1 MNKNNAIFSVLVVII
16 IIVIIISIML
26 LLSKFSSDNNDNNDE
41 MLSYYVQTPIKD
53 DGENMNY
60 CLEGCIRGT
69 CKKSNLKNSCKNDFQ
84 CQYCQDKKTN
94 MFYVNFDNEREIVP
108 LYEED
113 NKLNEEEKLLL
124 NESIKKN
131 NIYIDQLN
139 HRIEILNS

>member
-1 MNKNNAIFSVLVVII
+1 MNKNNTVFSILIVII
-16 IIVIIISIML
+16 IIVIIIFMML
-26 LLSKFSSDNNDNNDE
+26 FLSKFSYNDNDYNE

-69 CKKSNLKNSCKNDFQ
+69 CKKSNSNNSCKNDFQ

-108 LYEED
+108 LYEEED
-113 NKLNEEEKLLL
+113 KLGDEEKLLL

>member
-1 MNKNNAIFSVLVVII
+1 MNKNNTVFSILIVII
-16 IIVIIISIML
+16 IIVIIIFMML
-26 LLSKFSSDNNDNNDE
+26 FLSKFSYNDNDYNE

-69 CKKSNLKNSCKNDFQ
+69 CKKSNSNNSCKNDFQ

-108 LYEED
+108 LYEEED
-113 NKLNEEEKLLL
+113 KLGDKEKLLL